1 MANGVIACVIVFCS
15 FLFASQILL
24 EYYVHISDIASD
36 GYLKKMV
43 PKFIGTNKVYSEEI
57 Q

>member
-57 Q
+57 